1 MKKENEEFLLTT
13 TGVSRFGGNEV
24 VCANVGSISENIK
37 TESTRILS
45 NFNFQRTKTLLYE
58 NNLKKIAF
66 FFTFFKD

>member
-1 MKKENEEFLLTT
+1 MKKENEEFLLTA

-45 NFNFQRTKTLLYE
+45 NFNFQ
-58 NNLKKIAF
+58 
-66 FFTFFKD
+66 

>member
-13 TGVSRFGGNEV
+13 TVVSRFGGNEV

-45 NFNFQRTKTLLYE
+45 NFNFQ
-58 NNLKKIAF
+58 
-66 FFTFFKD
+66 